1 MTSYRRR
8 TKRGGYDGEY
18 VTDIGGK
25 EVITP
30 QQQDKEQQEKQ
41 KELENQK
48 KEELESQ
55 KQEGGYDINLNTMMV
70 IIISVFII
78 ILVMLIIYLLFFINS
93 KQNSFIPM
101 NNIFKYR
108 VSEPSDLNG
117 LESNNINRYNI
128 QSKKIPLLRLPSS
141 QEIL

>member
-1 MTSYRRR
+1 MTSYRKRI
-8 TKRGGYDGEY
+8 KRGGYDGEY

-48 KEELESQ
+48 QESQ
-55 KQEGGYDINLNTMMV
+55 KQEGGYEINLNTIMV

-101 NNIFKYR
+101 NSIFKYR